1 MKISEMPIKPKKNK
15 IIHSDKIEEPN
26 IKLVFN
32 NELPQGLNPNS
43 VLTPKQMNLYFN
55 YSVRT
60 LGNYRT
66 YYAQD
71 QKTRVGP
78 KWQRRGVQTIVYL
91 VKDVIRCHEGLQ
103 WSEPYP
109 ATFASVKPSKKK
121 KDQNIQHLPA
131 PANFID
137 TKRYKEKHFDTYQTL
152 LKTFQGKSKQP
163 NTL

>member
-1 MKISEMPIKPKKNK
+1 MPKPKKNNIK
-15 IIHSDKIEEPN
+15 GVDKAEKTPE

-43 VLTPKQMNLYFN
+43 VLTPKQMNIYFN

-66 YYAQD
+66 YYSED
-71 QKTRVGP
+71 QEVRVGP

-91 VKDVIRCHEGLQ
+91 VKDVIRCHEGLP

-109 ATFASVKPSKKK
+109 ATFASVKPRKNNK
-121 KDQNIQHLPA
+121 N
-131 PANFID
+131 
-137 TKRYKEKHFDTYQTL
+137 
-152 LKTFQGKSKQP
+152 
-163 NTL
+163 